1 MALFNEIDEDESGV
15 ITLKEFENFYLRDYK
30 QKNREIEKE
39 RETKN
44 TQNEI
49 FDHLMKVL
57 IQRGLT
63 LQDCFDQIDTD
74 KNNYIDKEEFQDL
87 LERMGFTV
95 TDE

>member
-1 MALFNEIDEDESGV
+1 MALFREIDEDESGIV
-15 ITLKEFENFYLRDYK
+15 TLQEFENFYTRDYK
-30 QKNREIEKE
+30 EKNKEIEAE
-39 RETKN
+39 RQTKN

-57 IQRGLT
+57 MQRGLT

-87 LERMGFTV
+87 LERMGFTI
-95 TDE
+95 TEE